1 MNKTAKILLGILLSL
16 SIIGTGFWLFYT
28 GSPEYALKQTI
39 HDVQERG
46 SEGLKDH
53 VTDTL
58 RTEIEVMEMISSNP
72 LISYIAGAVSDQE
85 ATQMILSEIQEI
97 DWTVD
102 DVIRSQK
109 QAQVIM
115 RFQYKDSLKGTIPIK
130 MIKDSGKWKI
140 SGIGIPKSESILP
153 SGEQKSA

>member
-1 MNKTAKILLGILLSL
+1 MNKTAKILLGIVLSL
-16 SIIGTGFWLFYT
+16 GIIGTGFWVFYT

-39 HDVQERG
+39 KDVHERG

-53 VTDTL
+53 VTDGL
-58 RTEIEVMEMISSNP
+58 RKEIEIMETISGNP
-72 LISYIAGAVSDQE
+72 FISYIAGQVSDQE

-97 DWTVD
+97 EWTVD

-115 RFQYKDSLKGTIPIK
+115 RFSYKNSLKGTIPIK

-140 SGIGIPKSESILP
+140 SGIGLPKIESILP
-153 SGEQKSA
+153 SGEEKSA